1 MPQVRTQRRQLS
13 AALELQQQAREQE
26 QARLRERVQR
36 TREANQQARG
46 GRPSCPDP
54 KNNANPNHQVEP
66 EHYP

>member
-46 GRPSCPDP
+46 GG
-54 KNNANPNHQVEP
+54 QVALP
-66 EHYP
+66 